1 MGAAPSTSLQTIN
14 HPRAPTLKMEPYE
27 KGSPFIQNLHWDP
40 HFYIYKK
47 LTVRCQN
54 WSLINFPQYITEE
67 FNLKGDLLNW
77 EKYIPGID
85 TIVTS
90 GTTAWGRGFERSA
103 IISRLTVVVCC
114 YPGIGQQDWELIKTL
129 QQIPILFNGICDLRS
144 TKLRQKR
151 VISNHDIY
159 LSWWIC
165 YDSEKN
171 SLFTIEVY

>member
-14 HPRAPTLKMEPYE
+14 HPRAPTLKKAALSSRICIETRI
-27 KGSPFIQNLHWDP
+27 SIC
-40 HFYIYKK
+40 KK

-129 QQIPILFNGICDLRS
+129 QQIPISFNGICDLRS